1 MLLKQN
7 IGKALNNIP
16 KTFLKPLRICC
27 LLATV
32 AGASQTA
39 TTASLDS
46 FMGDMYSN
54 TTAPGMFQTQQRGVI
69 SGGSFVGRFGI
80 KSINLVSFDPPRVSA
95 GCGGINL
102 FGGSFSFINAQELTQ
117 LLRAIAQNALGLLFQ
132 LGLNAI
138 SQPLSSLLTTWSAKL
153 QEMNSLLKNSCE
165 AARKLFQIDKTGGS
179 MLDAVKGSIGE
190 IKTQTGGFKD
200 YFSNVQKNFT
210 SGWNSLKGNS
220 PDGQATS
227 RADKAIQEL
236 PNVGN
241 VTWRAI
247 NASDTFKAI
256 LPNTG
261 GSELEAK
268 IMLMNIIGTE
278 VFNASSDTNTNP
290 DKNANTCATG
300 SNQCDPKPAIFNST
314 IGIDDL
320 KSPQANNAFYACQTG
335 DTSDEGCQKL
345 PLNENANMSNYFKGV
360 ALIVNR
366 YFYGIENPNI
376 DISRSVILEQINT
389 GKGIVGKA
397 GKPNIESIMTAQE
410 KAFYGGVNTQL
421 IGYITKVNNQPDQV
435 ILIAEYIR
443 PLIINDL
450 AVKLAKSL
458 ENAAVMT
465 FNGSRV
471 KASKPEAYDRN
482 LERWRAEIARHELTG
497 DQQIKQF
504 NDLDKLVGTVAA
516 SLPINPISVNT
527 K

>member
-7 IGKALNNIP
+7 IGKTLNNIP

-39 TTASLDS
+39 TTGGLDS

-102 FGGSFSFINAQELTQ
+102 FGGSFSFINAKELTQ
-117 LLRAIAQNALGLLFQ
+117 LLRAVAQNALGLLFQ

-165 AARKLFQIDKTGGS
+165 AARKLFQIDKTGGA
-179 MLDAVKGSIGE
+179 MLDAVKGSMGE

-210 SGWNSLKGNS
+210 SGWNSLRGNS

-247 NASDTFKAI
+247 NATDSYKAI
-256 LPNTG
+256 MPNTG
-261 GSELEAK
+261 GSEVEAK
-268 IMLMNIIGTE
+268 IMLMNVIGTE
-278 VFNASSDTNTNP
+278 VFNASTQTTDG
-290 DKNANTCATG
+290 DNACSTG
-300 SNQCDPKPAIFNST
+300 SGQCDPKPARYNSV
-314 IGIDDL
+314 IGISDL
-320 KSPQANNAFYACQTG
+320 ISPQDTKPFYACQTG
-335 DTSDEGCQKL
+335 DTADEGCQKL
-345 PLNENANMSNYFKGV
+345 PLNETARLSTYFKGV

-366 YFYGIENPNI
+366 NLYGIESPKENLDRSLI
-376 DISRSVILEQINT
+376 LTAISS

-397 GKPNIESIMTAQE
+397 GKPNIESVLSPSE
-410 KAFYGGVNTQL
+410 KAFYASVNTQL
-421 IGYITKVNNQPDQV
+421 IGYISKVNNQPDQV
-435 ILIAEYIR
+435 VLIAEHIR
-443 PLIINDL
+443 PIIIHDM

-458 ENAAVMT
+458 EEAAVLT
-465 FNGSRV
+465 FNGPTV
-471 KASKPEAYDRN
+471 KASTPAAYDAN
-482 LERWRAEIARHELTG
+482 LERWRNEIAKYQMTP
-497 DQQIKQF
+497 QQLVDQF
-504 NDLDKLVGTVAA
+504 NALDKMVGTVAN
-516 SLPINPISVNT
+516 SLPINPIAVNT
-527 K
+527 R

>member
-7 IGKALNNIP
+7 IGKRLNNIP

-39 TTASLDS
+39 TTAGLDS

-80 KSINLVSFDPPRVSA
+80 KSINLVSFDPPRVTA

-165 AARKLFQIDKTGGS
+165 AARKLFQIDKTGGA
-179 MLDAVKGSIGE
+179 MLDSIKDSIGD

-200 YFSNVQKNFT
+200 YFTKAKENFT
-210 SGWNSLKGNS
+210 NGWDSLRGN
-220 PDGQATS
+220 PPEGATS

-247 NASDTFKAI
+247 NASDTYKAI
-256 LPNTG
+256 MPNTG
-261 GSELEAK
+261 GSDTEAK
-268 IMLMNIIGTE
+268 IMLMNVIGTE
-278 VFNASSDTNTNP
+278 VFNTSSNPSTNTANP
-290 DKNANTCATG
+290 CPSG
-300 SNQCDPKPAIFNST
+300 SKCDPKPASYNSV

-320 KSPQANNAFYACQTG
+320 ISPQDNKAFYACQTG
-335 DTSDEGCQKL
+335 DTGDEGCQKL
-345 PLNENANMSNYFKGV
+345 PLKEDEKMSKYFKGT

-397 GKPNIESIMTAQE
+397 GKPNIESIMTTQE
-410 KAFYGGVNTQL
+410 KAFYGSINTQL
-421 IGYITKVNNQPDQV
+421 IGYISKVNNQPDQV

-443 PLIINDL
+443 PLIIHDL

-471 KASKPEAYDRN
+471 KASKPESYDRN
-482 LERWRAEIARHELTG
+482 LERWRAEIARHQITP

-504 NDLDKLVGTVAA
+504 NDLNKLVGTVAA
-516 SLPINPISVNT
+516 SLPINPIAVNT
-527 K
+527 R